1 MGYQIEVDPRMFFK
15 KTYCIKCGTILKV
28 NKTKKVYRPGDPDF
42 KRRYGYYHGHY
53 YINYTKFVHI
63 RYNYKCPNCGQET
76 AYLQQVAYSKIQK
89 KLNKKILTEE
99 DLRNN

>member
-1 MGYQIEVDPRMFFK
+1 MTEVEINVKLFK
-15 KTYCIKCGTILKV
+15 KFNCIKCGTPIKI
-28 NKTKKVYRPGDPDF
+28 NKTKKVYYPGDPGF
-42 KRRYGYYHGHY
+42 KKECGNIHSSMVSYKK
-53 YINYTKFVHI
+53 YTYI
-63 RYNYKCPNCGQET
+63 RYNYKCPNCSKET